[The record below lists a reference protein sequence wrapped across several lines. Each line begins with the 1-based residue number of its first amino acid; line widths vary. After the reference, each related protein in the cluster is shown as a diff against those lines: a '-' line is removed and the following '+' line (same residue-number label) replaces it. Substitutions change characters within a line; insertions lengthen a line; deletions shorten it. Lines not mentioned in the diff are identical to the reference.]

1 MIKLLIG
8 IGNPDEEYQN
18 TRHNIGFMFVDH
30 LAKKLEAG
38 DFEFNKKLNS
48 LVVKTKLGK
57 NILVL
62 AKPQTY
68 VNKSGDAVKKL
79 AKIYNLKPNN
89 LIIAHDDL
97 DIEFGNLKNSFG
109 KNSGGHKGIESV
121 IKSLKTKNFWRVRF
135 GVSTSGL
142 RKARRQ
148 SDKKRDEFVKNFVLS
163 KLTKGEH
170 EKVKGLFKEALENLL
185 EIRNKDT

>member
-18 TRHNIGFMFVDH
+18 TRHNIGFMFVDYV
-30 LAKKLEAG
+30 AKKLEAN

-48 LVVKTKLGK
+48 LVAKTKLGK
-57 NILVL
+57 NVLIL

-68 VNKSGDAVKKL
+68 VNKSGESVAKLKNFYKVKPE
-79 AKIYNLKPNN
+79 N
-89 LIIAHDDL
+89 IIITHDDL

-109 KNSGGHKGIESV
+109 RNSGGHKGIESV

-142 RKARRQ
+142 RKARQQ
-148 SDKKRDEFVKNFVLS
+148 SDKKRDEFVRNFVLS
-163 KLTKGEH
+163 KLTKSEH
-170 EKVKGLFKEALENLL
+170 EKVKGLLQEAYNRLL
-185 EIRNKDT
+185 QIAG

>member
-1 MIKLLIG
+1 
-8 IGNPDEEYQN
+8 
-18 TRHNIGFMFVDH
+18 
-30 LAKKLEAG
+30 
-38 DFEFNKKLNS
+38 EFNKKLNS
-48 LVVKTKLGK
+48 LVTKTKLGK

-68 VNKSGDAVKKL
+68 VNKSGESVAKLKNFYKVKPEN
-79 AKIYNLKPNN
+79 I
-89 LIIAHDDL
+89 IIAHDDL

-109 KNSGGHKGIESV
+109 KNSGGHKGIESI
-121 IKSLKTKNFWRVRF
+121 IKTLKTKNFWRVRF

-163 KLTKGEH
+163 KLTKGES
-170 EKVKGLFKEALENLL
+170 EKSKKVFKEGYEKLL
-185 EIRNKDT
+185 KIGN